1 MLTGLHLHPGQ
12 PVAPH
17 DLWTAWNLDPLTL
30 AGMSFLVWL
39 YVRGSRRPK
48 RGWPRRGWLVTAL
61 VALTVALVS
70 PLEAMSGAL
79 ASAHMV
85 QHLLLI
91 LVAAPAL
98 VRCSAGEGMFAGLP
112 TAVRKRLGST
122 RLALGLTPARMR
134 LLANPVLIWL
144 LHAGALLFWHAGG
157 PYQAALSSTA
167 LHYLEHVTFLLTAL
181 WFWQLVLLTRHRSPD
196 WPGIGLLMVF
206 AMALQSVGLALLMT
220 FAESPWY
227 PFYEN
232 SAAAWG
238 FTALADQH
246 LAGVIMWV
254 PAGFIYTAVGLT
266 RLWRWLTAIERSS
279 SGTIDQAAENLDV
292 SLSHRS
298 SAEAALN
305 VSPRRPGVDLTE
317 LSDR

>member
-30 AGMSFLVWL
+30 AGMSLLVWL
-39 YVRGSRRPK
+39 YLRGSRKPK
-48 RGWPRRGWLVTAL
+48 RGWPQRGWLVTAL
-61 VALTVALVS
+61 VALTIALVS

-98 VRCSAGEGMFAGLP
+98 VRSGAGEGIFAGLP

-122 RLALGLTPARMR
+122 RLALGLTPARIR
-134 LLANPVLIWL
+134 LLGHPVLIWL
-144 LHAGALLFWHAGG
+144 LHAGSLLFWHAGG

-167 LHYLEHVTFLLTAL
+167 LHYLEHATFLLTAL

-196 WPGIGLLMVF
+196 WPGIGVLMVF
-206 AMALQSVGLALLMT
+206 ALALQSVGLALLMT
-220 FAESPWY
+220 FAASPWY

-232 SAAAWG
+232 RAAVWG

-254 PAGFIYTAVGLT
+254 PAGFIYTAVGLD
-266 RLWRWLTAIERSS
+266 RLWRWLAAIERRSAE
-279 SGTIDQAAENLDV
+279 GHQAAEDV
-292 SLSHRS
+292 DIPLGHHG
-298 SAEAALN
+298 SAESTLDP
-305 VSPRRPGVDLTE
+305 SSRHTRIDLTE

>member
-1 MLTGLHLHPGQ
+1 MLAGLYLHPGQ

-30 AGMSFLVWL
+30 AGMGTLVWL
-39 YVRGSRRPK
+39 YSRGSRR
-48 RGWPRRGWLVTAL
+48 RLNRRWFVIAL
-61 VALTVALVS
+61 AALAIALIS
-70 PLEAMSGAL
+70 PLEALSGAL

-98 VRCSAGEGMFAGLP
+98 VRSSAGEGVLAGLP
-112 TAVRKRLGST
+112 SPVRKRFGAA
-122 RLALGLTPARMR
+122 RLALGLTPARIR

-144 LHAGALLFWHAGG
+144 LHAAALLFWHAGG
-157 PYQAALSSTA
+157 PYQAALVSTP
-167 LHYLEHVTFLLTAL
+167 LHYLEHATFLLTAL
-181 WFWQLVLLTRHRSPD
+181 WFWQLVLLTRHRSAD
-196 WPGIGLLMVF
+196 WPGVGLLMVF
-206 AMALQSVGLALLMT
+206 ALALQSVGLALLMT

-227 PFYEN
+227 PAYEN
-232 SAAAWG
+232 SAAAFG

-254 PAGFIYTAVGLT
+254 PAGFVYTAVGLG
-266 RLWRWLTAIERSS
+266 RLWRWLAAIERGS
-279 SGTIDQAAENLDV
+279 SGMSHQLAKNGDVPLGHRAPAEPLFDP
-292 SLSHRS
+292 S
-298 SAEAALN
+298 S
-305 VSPRRPGVDLTE
+305 RHPGIDLTE